1 MSVGASASV
10 GALFSARC
18 NHEVTV
24 RSGRSRSPDRHD
36 LTPKFALEVP
46 MSDNA
51 ANTTTIFAGMSISR
65 YYQRIEH
72 RELG

>member
-1 MSVGASASV
+1 M
-10 GALFSARC
+10 
-18 NHEVTV
+18 V

-51 ANTTTIFAGMSISR
+51 
-65 YYQRIEH
+65 
-72 RELG
+72 